1 MKNTVADFLDHAVDP
16 NKHRLVS
23 ERQQLSLVNHASRFI
38 ILTVC
43 VITQLDVLHEIISTY
58 IGLDRFQ
65 LTGARLIA
73 SATSWRRLNN
83 RHVVTMTTVNT
94 DVIDRDIIATIIIT
108 AAAADRCMTSHA
120 DDVTG
125 RNMLTLSVT
134 DDDRHEWVVVELWL
148 AERGA
153 ELTVTAEWLY
163 EFMAVV

>member
-73 SATSWRRLNN
+73 SATS
-83 RHVVTMTTVNT
+83 
-94 DVIDRDIIATIIIT
+94 
-108 AAAADRCMTSHA
+108 
-120 DDVTG
+120 
-125 RNMLTLSVT
+125 
-134 DDDRHEWVVVELWL
+134 
-148 AERGA
+148 
-153 ELTVTAEWLY
+153 
-163 EFMAVV
+163 